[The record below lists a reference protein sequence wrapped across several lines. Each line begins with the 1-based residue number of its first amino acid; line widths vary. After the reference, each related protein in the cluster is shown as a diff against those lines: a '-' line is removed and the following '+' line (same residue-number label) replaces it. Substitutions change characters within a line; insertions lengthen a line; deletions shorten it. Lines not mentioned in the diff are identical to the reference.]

1 MSFSALLDSFKGIPA
16 LVVGDL
22 MLDEYHFGHAT
33 RISPEA
39 PVPVLHY
46 RREELRLGGAGNVAA
61 NLATLNAAVRVVAVV
76 GADDLGK
83 QGRLQQHGRGG
94 DE

>member
-1 MSFSALLDSFKGIPA
+1 MSFSALLDSFQGIPA

-39 PVPVLHY
+39 PVMVIRHEKTVHLP
-46 RREELRLGGAGNVAA
+46 GGAANVAL
-61 NLATLNAAVRVVAVV
+61 NLKA
-76 GADDLGK
+76 
-83 QGRLQQHGRGG
+83 
-94 DE
+94 